1 MRLCLPLPSLARRRS
16 KEARLEPEE
25 EEPFTYFTVEPS
37 QTSPVYSP
45 SQSTHSND
53 HHASMSMTLPTRSL
67 LSIPK
72 SDRFRSVYAWLQSQ
86 DSVVE
91 SCSGCPE
98 SPDSHYACTD
108 VTRSAVSYC
117 PDRGT
122 YGSCIPDR
130 GTFSPERRGT
140 FTAGSPPDR
149 CRSAAASFF
158 YYSSPDHSG
167 ARTPTPRFLS
177 AGSQLNSSTAGSLAA
192 SSPCSNNNSGTFE
205 RRPERPPLH
214 VRTASLPSQ
223 NTEYIYLDFGGSRS
237 LQSNCRSK
245 AADGGSWHVTRKP
258 VQSPVRRS
266 YA

>member
-16 KEARLEPEE
+16 KEARLEPDE

-53 HHASMSMTLPTRSL
+53 HASMTLPTRSL

-149 CRSAAASFF
+149 CRSAAASF
-158 YYSSPDHSG
+158 YYSSPD
-167 ARTPTPRFLS
+167 R
-177 AGSQLNSSTAGSLAA
+177 SSAGSLA
-192 SSPCSNNNSGTFE
+192 SPREQSPPCRNNNSGRFE
-205 RRPERPPLH
+205 RRRSERPVH
-214 VRTASLPSQ
+214 VRTASLPNQ

-237 LQSNCRSK
+237 LKSNCRSK

>member
-53 HHASMSMTLPTRSL
+53 HQASMSMTLPTRSL

-91 SCSGCPE
+91 SCSGCPGE

-140 FTAGSPPDR
+140 FTTSSGSPPDR
-149 CRSAAASFF
+149 CRSAAASF
-158 YYSSPDHSG
+158 YYSSPDQSS
-167 ARTPTPRFLS
+167 R
-177 AGSQLNSSTAGSLAA
+177 LNSTAGSLA
-192 SSPCSNNNSGTFE
+192 SSREHSPPCRNNNSGRFE
-205 RRPERPPLH
+205 RRSERPPLH

-223 NTEYIYLDFGGSRS
+223 NTEYIYLDFGGGGVGSRS
-237 LQSNCRSK
+237 LESNCRSK